1 MPEIQRSALV
11 SYTPM
16 QMFELVRDAER
27 YPEFLSWVVDAEIYE
42 ETEHFQYASLEVS
55 VGGVRRRIATRND
68 LIPGELLR
76 LNLAEGP
83 FRHFSGEWRF
93 SDLGIGSRV
102 QLSLGFEF
110 DNPVLVAAFSRGF
123 VSVANRMVD
132 DFCLRADALHG
143 DG

>member
-1 MPEIQRSALV
+1 MPKIQRSALV
-11 SYTPM
+11 SHTPM
-16 QMFELVRDAER
+16 QMFDLVRDAER

-42 ETEHFQYASLEVS
+42 ETETFQHAWLELS
-55 VGGVRRRIATRND
+55 VAGVNRRIVTRND
-68 LIPGELLR
+68 LVPGELLR

-132 DFCLRADALHG
+132 DFCRRADAVYG
-143 DG
+143 